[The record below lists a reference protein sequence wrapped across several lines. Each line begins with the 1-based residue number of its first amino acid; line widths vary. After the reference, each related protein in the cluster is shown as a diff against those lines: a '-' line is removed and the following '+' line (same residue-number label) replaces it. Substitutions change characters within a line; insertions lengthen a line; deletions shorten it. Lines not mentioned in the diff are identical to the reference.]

1 MGRKRNQGK
10 ARKAR
15 RAAKAKAREEAV
27 QAAQQ
32 EASDNNNPTANN
44 ERQQLPEADEQESS
58 ITNEL
63 LFGFGDQVQAVQIP
77 PGEIICT
84 HGFTPRSE
92 QICIEFISTFTRQ
105 FFEFSGRKSLAACL
119 EVADKATL
127 DKFADVWNDSVKM
140 KIVISMY
147 LFNGTQDVLENNYDN
162 ANQHATFARYFEQH
176 IAVELEQSQALVNW
190 PKVDDTYDADEHTLV
205 KFFRKRIPCSCLD
218 EKYEEV
224 KHITKMGFCYNPQCS
239 IPGRSVKRSKAKY
252 CSRCRC
258 VTYCSRECQVADWSS
273 HKPNCDNGAAIITE
287 FEAKQQNM

>member
-10 ARKAR
+10 ARKA
-15 RAAKAKAREEAV
+15 AKAKSREEEVV

-32 EASDNNNPTANN
+32 GASASDN
-44 ERQQLPEADEQESS
+44 ERQHQLPEAEEQEQESS

-63 LFGFGDQVQAVQIP
+63 LFEFGDQVQHIISP
-77 PGEIICT
+77 PSEIICT
-84 HGFTPRSE
+84 HGFTPHSE
-92 QICIEFISTFTRQ
+92 YEHICVEFIGTFSRE
-105 FFEFSGRKSLAACL
+105 FFERSGRNSLAGRL
-119 EVADKATL
+119 EDAENATL
-127 DKFADVWNDSVKM
+127 DKFADVWNDYVKM
-140 KIVISMY
+140 KIVMSLY

-162 ANQHATFARYFEQH
+162 ANQHATFARFFEQH
-176 IAVELEQSQALVNW
+176 IAVVLEQSQALVNW
-190 PKVDDTYDADEHTLV
+190 PKVNDIYDADEHTLV
-205 KFFRKRIPCSCLD
+205 KFFRERIPCSCLD

-273 HKPNCDNGAAIITE
+273 HKPDCDNGAAIITE
-287 FEAKQQNM
+287 FEAKQLNM